1 GVITTNTVNVGI
13 AIGGSIKSPTF
24 GLAKAKYMDDS
35 PSVQQQATEQA
46 KQIVEE
52 KKQEL
57 EEKAKEEAQQ
67 LTNKVKEEATN
78 KLKDLFKKKTP

>member
-1 GVITTNTVNVGI
+1 VNVGI